1 MPQKL
6 GRAPAAR
13 STFPGCDPKYP
24 IQPATNTVRVMRP
37 SLPILVLVGLL
48 PFAGC
53 AHRVGTPAAQATA
66 RTAVS
71 SPRQIEHTTRTRL
84 VQIYVDAAA
93 DSAKA
98 PRATDQAHATAVAV
112 SLREQMRQR
121 GYDVRGSE
129 STLPGGENGKA
140 PGELARAVA
149 AGRTP
154 PAFTRA
160 VTYLHPNAPRLVLF
174 VHLQE
179 TPVARDSIGPGRQP
193 IVLGAF
199 IADSADGSILWS
211 NRVSSPPPATDSQ
224 LRQLA
229 AQLLKTLPSLPPA

>member
-1 MPQKL
+1 
-6 GRAPAAR
+6 
-13 STFPGCDPKYP
+13 
-24 IQPATNTVRVMRP
+24 MRP
-37 SLPILVLVGLL
+37 FLPFIVLVGLL

-53 AHRVGTPAAQATA
+53 AHRASTPAAHASA
-66 RTAVS
+66 RTTIP
-71 SPRQIEHTTRTRL
+71 SPPQTAHTARTRL
-84 VQIYVDAAA
+84 VQIYVDASA

-98 PRATDQAHATAVAV
+98 PHPADQAHAAAVVV

-129 STLPGGENGKA
+129 YTLPGGEQGTA

-179 TPVARDSIGPGRQP
+179 TPVARDNAAPSRQS

-199 IADSADGSILWS
+199 IADSADGAILWS
-211 NRVSSPPPATDSQ
+211 NRVSSSPPATDSQ

-229 AQLLKTLPSLPPA
+229 AQLLKTLPALPPA

>member
-1 MPQKL
+1 
-6 GRAPAAR
+6 
-13 STFPGCDPKYP
+13 
-24 IQPATNTVRVMRP
+24 MRP
-37 SLPILVLVGLL
+37 FLPFIVLVGLL

-53 AHRVGTPAAQATA
+53 AHRAGTPAAHESA
-66 RTAVS
+66 RTTIP
-71 SPRQIEHTTRTRL
+71 SPPQTEHTARTRL
-84 VQIYVDAAA
+84 VQIYVDAST

-98 PRATDQAHATAVAV
+98 PHAADLAHAAAVVV

-129 STLPGGENGKA
+129 STLPGGEGVTA

-179 TPVARDSIGPGRQP
+179 TPVARDNAAPSRQS

-199 IADSADGSILWS
+199 IADSADGAILWS
-211 NRVSSPPPATDSQ
+211 NRVSSSPPATDSQ

-229 AQLLKTLPSLPPA
+229 AQLLKTLPTLPPA

>member
-1 MPQKL
+1 
-6 GRAPAAR
+6 
-13 STFPGCDPKYP
+13 
-24 IQPATNTVRVMRP
+24 MRP
-37 SLPILVLVGLL
+37 SLRIIVLLGLL

-53 AHRVGTPAAQATA
+53 AHRASAPAAHPSGRTTETPPEQTA
-66 RTAVS
+66 HTA
-71 SPRQIEHTTRTRL
+71 RTRL
-84 VQIYVDAAA
+84 VQIYVEASA

-179 TPVARDSIGPGRQP
+179 TPVARDSIAPGRQP

-229 AQLLKTLPSLPPA
+229 AQLLKTLPTLPPA